1 MCAYMYN
8 ILITH
13 TFTYM
18 LESFT
23 IVILL
28 SRMDIDRGK
37 RGRKGE
43 GGTEKEG
50 EREGRGRLQVSFLW

>member
-43 GGTEKEG
+43 GGTEKE
-50 EREGRGRLQVSFLW
+50 RD